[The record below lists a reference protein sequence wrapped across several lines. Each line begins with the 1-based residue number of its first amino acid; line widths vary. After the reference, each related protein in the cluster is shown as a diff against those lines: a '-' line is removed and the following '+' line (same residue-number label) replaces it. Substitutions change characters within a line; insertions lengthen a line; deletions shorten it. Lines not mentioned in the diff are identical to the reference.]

1 MGAATDMDL
10 NGAERPL
17 FTEMMRQ
24 RIKGKRFITAAGLVL
39 FLLVMQVGLMTGC
52 GSSSKTETAAA
63 SEDTVTIY
71 YLAKDEKS
79 LNPVPYQPAEK
90 GNEARVKELLQKLST
105 NDSVEYK
112 APVTGFTIQGL
123 TIDNG
128 VITLDFSAKYKKL
141 GTAREALTRA
151 AIVCTLGQVNGI
163 SGVRFTVDGKD
174 LLDADGKAVGVMTSD
189 SFVLNIGKD
198 ISSYEKVR
206 LHLYFANE
214 TGDKLIGVY
223 RTVVYNSN
231 ISMDKLVVE
240 ELLKGPNGKSI
251 YPAINPET
259 RVINVTSKDG
269 VCYVNFDKAFLT
281 EPYAVKPEIAIY
293 SLVDSLTEL
302 PGISKVQIS
311 IDGDTTASFLEQIPL
326 QTVFERDLSFVDNP
340 S

>member
-1 MGAATDMDL
+1 MNLSGAK
-10 NGAERPL
+10 RPL

-24 RIKGKRFITAAGLVL
+24 RRKGKRLIATFGTALLL
-39 FLLVMQVGLMTGC
+39 FVMQVGLMTGC
-52 GSSSKTETAAA
+52 GSSRKTETAAT

-79 LNPVPYQPAEK
+79 LNPVPYQPAK
-90 GNEARVKELLQKLST
+90 QGNEARVEELLQKLST

-112 APVTGFTIQGL
+112 APITGFTLLGY

-128 VITLDFSAKYKKL
+128 VLTLDFPAKYKKL
-141 GTAREALTRA
+141 GTARETLTRA
-151 AIVCTLGQVNGI
+151 AIVCTLGQVTGI

-198 ISSYEKVR
+198 IGSYEKVR

-214 TGDKLIGVY
+214 EGNKLIGVY

-231 ISMDKLVVE
+231 ISMDKMVVE
-240 ELLKGPNGKSI
+240 ELLKGPNGQSI

-259 RVINVTSKDG
+259 RIISVTSKDG

-281 EPYAVKPEIAIY
+281 EPYAVRPEVAIY

>member
-1 MGAATDMDL
+1 MDL
-10 NGAERPL
+10 NGAKRPQ

-24 RIKGKRFITAAGLVL
+24 RKKGKRLITTAGIVL
-39 FLLVMQVGLMTGC
+39 LLLAMQVGLMTGC
-52 GSSSKTETAAA
+52 GSSRKTETAAVPQ
-63 SEDTVTIY
+63 DTVTIY

-79 LNPVPYQPAEK
+79 LNPVPYQPTEK

-128 VITLDFSAKYKKL
+128 VLTLDFSAKYKKL
-141 GTAREALTRA
+141 GTAGETLTRA

>member
-1 MGAATDMDL
+1 
-10 NGAERPL
+10 
-17 FTEMMRQ
+17 
-24 RIKGKRFITAAGLVL
+24 
-39 FLLVMQVGLMTGC
+39 MQVGLMTGC
-52 GSSSKTETAAA
+52 GSSRKTETAAT

-79 LNPVPYQPAEK
+79 LNPVPYQPAK
-90 GNEARVKELLQKLST
+90 QGNEARVEELLQKLST

-112 APVTGFTIQGL
+112 APITGFTLLGY

-128 VITLDFSAKYKKL
+128 VLTLDFPAKYKKL
-141 GTAREALTRA
+141 GTARETLTRA
-151 AIVCTLGQVNGI
+151 AIVCTLGQVTGI

-198 ISSYEKVR
+198 IGSYEKVR

-214 TGDKLIGVY
+214 EGNKLIGVY

-231 ISMDKLVVE
+231 ISMDKMVVE
-240 ELLKGPNGKSI
+240 ELLKGPNGQSI

-259 RVINVTSKDG
+259 RIISVTSKDG

-281 EPYAVKPEIAIY
+281 EPYAVRPEVAIY

>member
-1 MGAATDMDL
+1 MDL
-10 NGAERPL
+10 NRAERPL
-17 FTEMMRQ
+17 FAEMMRQ
-24 RIKGKRFITAAGLVL
+24 RRKGKRFITAAGLVL
-39 FLLVMQVGLMTGC
+39 LLLVMQVGLMTGC
-52 GSSSKTETAAA
+52 GSSSKTETAAT

-79 LNPVPYQPAEK
+79 LNPVLYQPAEK

-112 APVTGFTIQGL
+112 APITGFTIQGL